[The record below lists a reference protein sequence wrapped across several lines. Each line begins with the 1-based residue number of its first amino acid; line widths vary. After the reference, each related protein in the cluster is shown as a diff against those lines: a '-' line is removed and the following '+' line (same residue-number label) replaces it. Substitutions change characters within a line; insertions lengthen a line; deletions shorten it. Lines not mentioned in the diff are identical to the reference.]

1 MDIDDVKKAYDNVN
15 LDILSQ
21 DILDMT
27 SLSKQEK
34 QNALSIIDDWRNL
47 DYDLGGGVIC
57 RRT

>member
-21 DILDMT
+21 GILDMT